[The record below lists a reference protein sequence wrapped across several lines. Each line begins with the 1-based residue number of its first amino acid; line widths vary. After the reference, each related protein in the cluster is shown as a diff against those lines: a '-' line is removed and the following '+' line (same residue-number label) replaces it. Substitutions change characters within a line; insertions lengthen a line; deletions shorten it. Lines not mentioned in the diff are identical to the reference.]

1 MCGEWDGPHNFWTD
15 KNTDN
20 WNLEWVDGRTNGS
33 PQSYNLFRL
42 CAHTVS
48 INVRDCRQQQEG
60 LPNNDE
66 SQRRFVSCISIT
78 VDHVML

>member
-48 INVRDCRQQQEG
+48 IDLKDCRQQQEG

-66 SQRRFVSCISIT
+66 SRR
-78 VDHVML
+78 